1 MTMDVLFSP
10 LLAISS
16 TSQETQEKGIF
27 NTVLD
32 FNHRPVTWNR
42 IYQLHCHMAPN
53 QDTFNLV
60 WTHCQIV
67 ALIALQRAQSYT
79 QQPVNYQKVVV
90 GGLVHDIGV
99 YRLFKENSLQ
109 FDMSRYLF
117 HGLEGWLILQ
127 EEHFGEEIA
136 NFARNHTG
144 LGITHYDVYKEHLPL
159 PLGDYSPQTVEQ
171 ELVMY
176 ADKFHTKSNPPEFI
190 SVTAARRSALK
201 FGSENAKKFDYYQQK
216 FGNPQ
221 LDNLACGYS
230 MNIRR

>member
-1 MTMDVLFSP
+1 MDVLFSP

-201 FGSENAKKFDYYQQK
+201 FGSENAKKFDYDQQK